1 MKSRKSGRRGAVT
14 QQGVRVCDIS
24 ADLEQLDLSLLENDR
39 WRSGLMRSHA
49 VAGRVSHRFDALKA
63 VSGV

>member
-1 MKSRKSGRRGAVT
+1 MKARKSGRRGAVT

-39 WRSGLMRSHA
+39 WRSGLMRSQ
-49 VAGRVSHRFDALKA
+49 VV
-63 VSGV
+63 

>member
-1 MKSRKSGRRGAVT
+1 MKSLQSGRKGAVT

-39 WRSGLMRSHA
+39 WRSGLMRSQ
-49 VAGRVSHRFDALKA
+49 VV
-63 VSGV
+63 